1 MSKTHEKRKS
11 TCLNKHV
18 IFNLTP
24 QSQNESPLK
33 QRYPHSTPSVGI
45 DEEIPRIMQFSIF
58 VHHKK
63 LGGKLPC
70 GPGCGP
76 LLGGPGTGC
85 MPGSGP
91 NGSKRGCG
99 KPAPGGRPGTG
110 LNPPGLNGKFGN
122 KSPWPPIIP
131 GGYVSPLEG
140 CAPMI

>member
-1 MSKTHEKRKS
+1 
-11 TCLNKHV
+11 
-18 IFNLTP
+18 
-24 QSQNESPLK
+24 
-33 QRYPHSTPSVGI
+33 
-45 DEEIPRIMQFSIF
+45 MQFSIF

-76 LLGGPGTGC
+76 LLGGPGMGC

-99 KPAPGGRPGTG
+99 RPAPGGRPGTG

-122 KSPWPPIIP
+122 KSPWPPEINDDDFIIKQQKTFS
-131 GGYVSPLEG
+131 VF
-140 CAPMI
+140 A